1 VYAKV
6 SKEPQRYTFTV
17 PGDPEA
23 EDGPAFLKAII
34 DHTYTNTLSNTAV
47 ARDNLA
53 SLLDYMDTLSDSN
66 VEEFNNYVKEQL
78 EALAY
83 AGETTMDLISNLFK
97 GYMRCRD
104 KNFRIW
110 IKGKKD
116 AYFDRTFQINPN
128 SLEFM
133 ELVQN
138 YYLDAVKTREWLKP
152 DEDQQQILALQVQLK
167 EVKALKE
174 KCKDRNKD
182 QKQVKRLLQGKAK
195 KETNKKWAWKDKA
208 PLPGES
214 HTRVFEGKTYYWCPN
229 HLKWC
234 LHKPSECNLKEEE
247 EKGSSKPKKKVGKDR
262 RLQVLQALMESSD
275 ECKDLEGHD
284 EDSHGVVSSTSSQD

>member
-34 DHTYTNTLSNTAV
+34 DHTYTNTLSNTTV

-53 SLLDYMDTLSDSN
+53 SLSDYMDTLSDSN

-97 GYMRCRD
+97 GYMRCKD

-128 SLEFM
+128 GLEFM
-133 ELVQN
+133 ELVQK

-152 DEDQQQILALQVQLK
+152 DEDQQQILALQAQLK
-167 EVKALKE
+167 EVKAHQH
-174 KCKDRNKD
+174 N
-182 QKQVKRLLQGKAK
+182 
-195 KETNKKWAWKDKA
+195 
-208 PLPGES
+208 ES
-214 HTRVFEGKTYYWCPN
+214 E
-229 HLKWC
+229 
-234 LHKPSECNLKEEE
+234 
-247 EKGSSKPKKKVGKDR
+247 
-262 RLQVLQALMESSD
+262 
-275 ECKDLEGHD
+275 
-284 EDSHGVVSSTSSQD
+284 